1 MELRLDQVQNHTNKF
16 VFKNYESFLD
26 SFTGPIGTSLQ
37 QDVWT
42 EPLVIFTAVPG
53 KVPELPVE
61 VVKQLSRDQ
70 ALAYRWAH
78 AIQSGIEKT
87 SL

>member
-1 MELRLDQVQNHTNKF
+1 M
-16 VFKNYESFLD
+16 
-26 SFTGPIGTSLQ
+26 Q